1 MNKSFIKD
9 GVLIKYEK
17 ESGKLRLSGGSWTI
31 NMDKINLDDVDG
43 FKYITRDYIYEIQKE
58 DAISGGYFREFR
70 GENKLVVPISKWKKR
85 SQ

>member
-1 MNKSFIKD
+1 
-9 GVLIKYEK
+9 
-17 ESGKLRLSGGSWTI
+17 
-31 NMDKINLDDVDG
+31 MDKINLDDVHG

>member
-31 NMDKINLDDVDG
+31 NMDKIKIVTEDDGDQEATLT
-43 FKYITRDYIYEIQKE
+43 KIY
-58 DAISGGYFREFR
+58 
-70 GENKLVVPISKWKKR
+70 NKLIMAKLDEIVDWIN
-85 SQ
+85 SQG